1 MAVTAALAQRVRIP
15 TRRAD
20 AGAALAESD
29 QEGGCRRRM
38 PVHDGATGNREG
50 GEGATATGGGGR
62 RGGGGGGRGK
72 VEGTPSLVGLCQR
85 WAAMVRMTV
94 AAGDTPD
101 DDGVDG

>member
-29 QEGGCRRRM
+29 QEGGCRRCM

-50 GEGATATGGGGR
+50 GEGATATGGGGVAGGEEEEDEVRWRGR
-62 RGGGGGGRGK
+62 RRWWGCVSGG
-72 VEGTPSLVGLCQR
+72 LQ
-85 WAAMVRMTV
+85 W
-94 AAGDTPD
+94 
-101 DDGVDG
+101 